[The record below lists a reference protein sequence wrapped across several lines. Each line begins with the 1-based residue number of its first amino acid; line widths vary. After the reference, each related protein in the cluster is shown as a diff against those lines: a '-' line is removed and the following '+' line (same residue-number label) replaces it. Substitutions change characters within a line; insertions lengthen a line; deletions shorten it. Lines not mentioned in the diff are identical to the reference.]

1 MLYHPRKISKRRQ
14 QKGLQEQFN
23 IVAQKHQKEHIPQRP
38 FDVPTNKT
46 LNP

>member
-1 MLYHPRKISKRRQ
+1 MLYHPWKISKRKQ

-23 IVAQKHQKEHIPQRP
+23 IAQKHKKEHIPQRP